1 MFVYGGARL
10 LTNDFVDNAAGGG
23 FLYPDVYI
31 CDDVAACRAHTPKTL
46 DYYDVEYD
54 PFPSHEGN
62 RPVYAADPGG
72 SRGGGEG

>member
-1 MFVYGGARL
+1 
-10 LTNDFVDNAAGGG
+10 
-23 FLYPDVYI
+23 
-31 CDDVAACRAHTPKTL
+31 VAACRAHTPKTL